1 MSLGHERSL
10 VCIVRQISSVYS
22 ALFSQTDEKTSQG
35 QREAGRR
42 LGERI
47 TDTTFWRNEVRNE
60 LEKLLTETSL
70 LQDFSRALKKAIDDI
85 EGPLHIAQEC
95 LYHRE
100 KRHGKFKL
108 IFGIPFLK
116 MNIFIVGS
124 PKSSF
129 FFPCRYAESSS
140 NITI

>member
-1 MSLGHERSL
+1 M
-10 VCIVRQISSVYS
+10 
-22 ALFSQTDEKTSQG
+22 LFCRETDEKTSQG

-100 KRHGKFKL
+100 KRHGKLDPSHQLCHHFFV
-108 IFGIPFLK
+108 IFF
-116 MNIFIVGS
+116 V
-124 PKSSF
+124 
-129 FFPCRYAESSS
+129 
-140 NITI
+140 